1 MVWHRWV
8 GLAMAAFLVIA
19 GFTGAIIAFQDE
31 LDAWLNPHLYQALS
45 QPGQPM
51 LDVYQLQA
59 QAQQQAP
66 ANTRVD
72 ELQFKLP
79 QSTLEDHH
87 AEAMIFRLTPV
98 GPQASIPADQLF
110 INPQSGKVLGS
121 RLSTAGPFQRETLL
135 PFLYKL
141 HYSLALPGVSGRLI
155 MGIVA
160 VLWTLDTFV
169 AFFLTLPRRQPQSK
183 SSYWQRW
190 KPAWLVKWQASTTRI
205 NFDLHRAVGLWL
217 CSVLLV
223 FAWSSVMFNLREQ
236 VYLPIM
242 TKLMPFDL
250 SWRNIPKLPQP
261 LTSLPMPWPQAHQL
275 AQQAMQGF
283 AKNHQLQIDYE
294 DRLRLDRERGVYQYF
309 VHSSAD
315 LRQDRGNTAIAIDA
329 YTGEIKGHWLPTQDQ
344 SGNTFSNW
352 LGALHMG
359 QVFGLPYRIFVCC
372 TGLSLVLVTV
382 TGVLIWSRKRA
393 GKSRVTLRAPQPANT
408 LQRH

>member
-1 MVWHRWV
+1 
-8 GLAMAAFLVIA
+8 MAAFLVIA

-31 LDAWLNPHLYQALS
+31 LDEWLNPHLFQAAW
-45 QPGQPM
+45 QAGQPM
-51 LDVYQLQA
+51 LDPYQLQA
-59 QAQQQAP
+59 RAQQKAP

-79 QSTLEDHH
+79 QNAQAGHH
-87 AEAMIFRLTPV
+87 GEAVLFRLTPMD
-98 GPQASIPADQLF
+98 PQVSLPADQLF
-110 INPQSGKVLGS
+110 IDPQSGKALGA

-190 KPAWLVKWQASTTRI
+190 KPAWLVKWQASGTRI

-217 CSVLLV
+217 CSVLLI

-236 VYLPIM
+236 VYLPVM

-261 LTSLPMPWPQAHQL
+261 LTSLPMSWPQAHQM

-283 AKNHQLQIDYE
+283 AQSHHLQVDYE

-315 LRQDRGNTAIAIDA
+315 LREDRGNTAIAIDA

-344 SGNTFSNW
+344 TGNTFSNW
-352 LGALHMG
+352 IGALHMA
-359 QVFGLPYRIFVCC
+359 QVFGLPYRVFVCV
-372 TGLSLVLVTV
+372 TGLLLVLVTV
-382 TGVLIWSRKRA
+382 TGVLIWSRKRQSS
-393 GKSRVTLRAPQPANT
+393 KVIET
-408 LQRH
+408 LQRKKRHPLVS

>member
-1 MVWHRWV
+1 
-8 GLAMAAFLVIA
+8 MAAFLVIA
-19 GFTGAIIAFQDE
+19 GFTGAIITFQDE
-31 LDAWLNPHLYQALS
+31 LDEWLNPHLFQPAWQAGL
-45 QPGQPM
+45 PM
-51 LDVYQLQA
+51 LDPYQLQA
-59 QAQQQAP
+59 RAQNQAP

-79 QSTLEDHH
+79 QSAQADHH
-87 AEAMIFRLTPV
+87 GEAVQFRLTPV
-98 GPQASIPADQLF
+98 EPQASLPADQLF
-110 INPQSGKVLGS
+110 IDPQSGQVLGS

-217 CSVLLV
+217 CSVLLI

-250 SWRNIPKLPQP
+250 SWRSIPKLQQP
-261 LTSLPMPWPQAHQL
+261 LTSLPMSWPQAHQL

-283 AKNHQLQIDYE
+283 AQSHHLQVDYE

-344 SGNTFSNW
+344 AGNTFSNW
-352 LGALHMG
+352 IGALHMA
-359 QVFGLPYRIFVCC
+359 QVFGLPYRIFVCV
-372 TGLSLVLVTV
+372 TGLSLVMITV
-382 TGVLIWSRKRA
+382 TGVLIWSRKRQSS
-393 GKSRVTLRAPQPANT
+393 KVVET
-408 LQRH
+408 LQRKKWHRSGV

>member
-1 MVWHRWV
+1 
-8 GLAMAAFLVIA
+8 MAAFLVIA
-19 GFTGAIIAFQDE
+19 GFTGAIITFQDE
-31 LDAWLNPHLYQALS
+31 LDAWLNPHLFQPAWQA
-45 QPGQPM
+45 GQPM
-51 LDVYQLQA
+51 LDPYQLQA
-59 QAQQQAP
+59 RAQQQAP

-79 QSTLEDHH
+79 QNAQAAHH
-87 AEAMIFRLTPV
+87 GEAVQFRLTPV
-98 GPQASIPADQLF
+98 DPQASLPADQLF
-110 INPQSGKVLGS
+110 IDPQSGQVLGS

-190 KPAWLVKWQASTTRI
+190 KPAWLVKWQASGTRI

-217 CSVLLV
+217 CSVLLI

-236 VYLPIM
+236 VYLPVM

-250 SWRNIPKLPQP
+250 SWRSIPKLPQP
-261 LTSLPMPWPQAHQL
+261 LTSLPMSWPQAHSM
-275 AQQAMQGF
+275 AQQAMQDF
-283 AKNHQLQIDYE
+283 AQSHHLQLDYE

-329 YTGEIKGHWLPTQDQ
+329 YTGEIKGHWLPTEDQ

-352 LGALHMG
+352 IGALHMA
-359 QVFGLPYRIFVCC
+359 QVFGLLYRIFVCV
-372 TGLSLVLVTV
+372 TGLSLVMITV
-382 TGVLIWSRKRA
+382 TGVLIWSKKRQSS
-393 GKSRVTLRAPQPANT
+393 KVVET
-408 LQRH
+408 LQRKKWHRSGV

>member
-1 MVWHRWV
+1 
-8 GLAMAAFLVIA
+8 MAAFLVIA
-19 GFTGAIIAFQDE
+19 GFTGAIITFQDE
-31 LDAWLNPHLYQALS
+31 LDAWLNPHLFQPAWQA
-45 QPGQPM
+45 GQPM
-51 LDVYQLQA
+51 LNPYQLQA
-59 QAQQQAP
+59 RAQQKAP

-72 ELQFKLP
+72 ELQFKFP
-79 QSTLEDHH
+79 QNAQAAHH
-87 AEAMIFRLTPV
+87 GEAVQFRLTPV
-98 GPQASIPADQLF
+98 DPQASLPADQLF
-110 INPQSGKVLGS
+110 IDPQSGQVLGS

-190 KPAWLVKWQASTTRI
+190 KLAWLVKWQASGTRI

-217 CSVLLV
+217 CSVLLI

-236 VYLPIM
+236 VYVPVM

-250 SWRNIPKLPQP
+250 SWRSIPKLPQP
-261 LTSLPMPWPQAHQL
+261 LTSLPMPWPQAHSV

-283 AKNHQLQIDYE
+283 AQSYHLKLDYE

-344 SGNTFSNW
+344 AGNTFSNW
-352 LGALHMG
+352 IGALHMA
-359 QVFGLPYRIFVCC
+359 QVFGLPYRIFVCV
-372 TGLSLVLVTV
+372 TGLSLVMITV
-382 TGVLIWSRKRA
+382 TGVLIWSRKRQSS
-393 GKSRVTLRAPQPANT
+393 KVVET
-408 LQRH
+408 LQRKKWHRSGV